1 MELDALKKE
10 RFELEN
16 QMTRIDTQIAASKD
30 KNERLRLMNKTK
42 TLKNKLHNVAN
53 AIARIERANALKAQ
67 QEQRDAIAN
76 RQNNNTGRTRNRQ
89 RDIY

>member
-1 MELDALKKE
+1 MELDAVKKE

-16 QMTRIDTQIAASKD
+16 QMTRIDTQIAASGD

-53 AIARIERANALKAQ
+53 AIARIEKANALKAQ
-67 QEQRDAIAN
+67 QEQRDAMAN
-76 RQNNNTGRTRNRQ
+76 RQNNNAGRTRNRQ